1 MGEQLAL
8 VRQWILLKA
17 LSVRNDGLT
26 ICELAGELEVSEK
39 TIRRDLTT
47 FKTVG
52 FPIEEATGAYGRKS
66 YRLDPGWR
74 KPDLA
79 FTFDEALALYLG
91 RKFLQPLAGTLIWEA
106 AERAFTKIKASLG
119 TKALRYVDR
128 VGDAFHETTFGAS
141 DYSKHADIL
150 DTLLIGIEDRKAVW
164 ITYQSQQATEPVT
177 YDIHPYRLTR
187 HQSSLYLIGLKA
199 QDGELRTWRVER
211 IEAAEADQV
220 PFTLPADLDL
230 DAHFAHSFGI
240 YDGDEDMTVRVWI
253 SKDRARYVR
262 EKRWHPSQQV
272 KTKRDGSLIVKFR
285 LSSTVEFK
293 SWVLGFGA
301 DAEVLEPESLR
312 RDLANEI
319 AAVAQKYL
327 QPQCQQALEGQDDD

>member
-1 MGEQLAL
+1 MGEQSGL
-8 VRQWILLKA
+8 VRQWILLKV
-17 LSVRNDGLT
+17 LSVRNSGLT
-26 ICELAGELEVSEK
+26 ISELAREMEVSEK
-39 TIRRDLTT
+39 TIRRDLST

-52 FPIEEATGAYGRKS
+52 FPIEEAKGDYGRRS
-66 YRLDPGWR
+66 YRLDSGWG

-91 RKFLQPLAGTLIWEA
+91 RKFLQPLAGTLVWEA

-119 TKALRYVDR
+119 NKVLRYLDR

-141 DYSKHADIL
+141 DYSRHADIL
-150 DTLLIGIEDRKAVW
+150 DTLLIGIEDRKVIW

-187 HQSSLYLIGLKA
+187 HQGSLYLVGLKA
-199 QDGELRTWRVER
+199 QDAVLRTWRVDR

-220 PFTLPADLDL
+220 PFTLSPDLDL
-230 DAHFAHSFGI
+230 DAHFARSFGI
-240 YDGDEDMTVRVWI
+240 YDGDEDLAVRVWI
-253 SKDRARYVR
+253 SKNRARYVR
-262 EKRWHPSQQV
+262 EKTWHPSQRV
-272 KTKRDGSLIVKFR
+272 TTNRDGSLIVAFR
-285 LSSTVEFK
+285 LSSAVEFK

-312 RDLANEI
+312 RELADEL
-319 AAVAQKYL
+319 AAAAQKYL
-327 QPQCQQALEGQDDD
+327 QPRWQGALEHEDDD